1 MTKAKAAGQDPLLA
15 FLDWRN
21 TPTEG
26 LGSSP
31 AQRLMGRRTRT
42 LLPTDKGTRDK
53 LAARKLGQIRHY
65 NKTHHPLQPLKQ
77 GQAIRMKLPNATKW
91 TLGTCTRILDN
102 RSYEVEVSGRKY
114 QRNRR

>member
-21 TPTEG
+21 TLTEG

-42 LLPTDKGTRDK
+42 LTVTDSQKSPQTTNQRRHQRQTG
-53 LAARKLGQIRHY
+53 KLGQVRHY
-65 NKTHHPLQPLKQ
+65 NKMYHPLQPLKQ
-77 GQAIRMKLPNATKW
+77 CHAIRMK
-91 TLGTCTRILDN
+91 
-102 RSYEVEVSGRKY
+102 
-114 QRNRR
+114 